1 MTHALVSSLCQQ
13 TNFTP
18 GRIYHGAGPSAW
30 RTILR
35 GGAALY
41 LYRHRQAVFYTLQN
55 HLDVH
60 EAANV
65 SQVALKL
72 PNLCRPP
79 LVQGYR
85 FCLLRQYSADV
96 VRIPLGA
103 FTFRESLT

>member
-1 MTHALVSSLCQQ
+1 MVQAH
-13 TNFTP
+13 
-18 GRIYHGAGPSAW
+18 
-30 RTILR
+30 LR
-35 GGAALY
+35 GGQFYEAEQHKTQPAVRGLY

-96 VRIPLGA
+96 V
-103 FTFRESLT
+103 